1 MLTILTSKEFYGIQV
16 LTWYLPW
23 ILVYMYLWTGSYFF
37 RHSDKR
43 FNDEIWSQCSLNP
56 SVKQEKIQDNS
67 KDYKTSS
74 GLTYTDIIWS

>member
-23 ILVYMYLWTGSYFF
+23 ILVYMYLFF

-43 FNDEIWSQCSLNP
+43 FNDEIWSQRSINP

>member
-16 LTWYLPW
+16 ALNISIHVPMKRF
-23 ILVYMYLWTGSYFF
+23 IFF

-43 FNDEIWSQCSLNP
+43 LNDEIWSQCSLNP

-74 GLTYTDIIWS
+74 GLTYTDII